1 MDHVSDGVYLSYA
14 HRRKHY
20 LPTCSYLGHGRFGR
34 GGSQMGSPLNQILV
48 EGIGQFDEPTPRYT
62 TVQDVHRYEQR
73 RS

>member
-14 HRRKHY
+14 H
-20 LPTCSYLGHGRFGR
+20 LTGANITGRFGR

-48 EGIGQFDEPTPRYT
+48 EEIGKFDEPTLRYT

-73 RS
+73 RF